1 MALYNH
7 SKFPQKPSMRSKL
20 AYPQPLHILS
30 FVTACDEHRC
40 SAPVTWPFPML
51 HHLPVGP
58 APHDADAA
66 TVAAIG
72 EVEQSVGARGDFRT
86 EAKGLAQT
94 EPAQTAQSFSLA
106 DRKEVCWSQVQA
118 KMSWWRFYK
127 KCFGGLFVKKYYM
140 AKYRNFDILWDSLIS
155 SIVKLPFH
163 FWSFLDIE
171 LNPCFGHTSL
181 SPNYAPVWMA
191 RTTVVFNEPCNLC
204 L

>member
-1 MALYNH
+1 
-7 SKFPQKPSMRSKL
+7 MRSKL

-106 DRKEVCWSQVQA
+106 DRKEVC
-118 KMSWWRFYK
+118 
-127 KCFGGLFVKKYYM
+127 
-140 AKYRNFDILWDSLIS
+140 
-155 SIVKLPFH
+155 
-163 FWSFLDIE
+163 
-171 LNPCFGHTSL
+171 
-181 SPNYAPVWMA
+181 
-191 RTTVVFNEPCNLC
+191 
-204 L
+204 